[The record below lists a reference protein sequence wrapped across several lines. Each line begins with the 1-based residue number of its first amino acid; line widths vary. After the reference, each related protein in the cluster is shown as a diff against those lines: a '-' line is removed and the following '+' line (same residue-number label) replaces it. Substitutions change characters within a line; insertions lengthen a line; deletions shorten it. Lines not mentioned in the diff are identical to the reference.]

1 MFGRKT
7 KEHKE
12 IITAEEIRRI
22 REQERIN
29 SVSPEKSYEK
39 EKIKIVL
46 KYAAVTAVAAV
57 LFVLFFLLS
66 GFLSSVSGVIIG
78 YLSVIDDSS
87 GFLFEFVNKLIYLA
101 AAAIVTLLFGFSLKK
116 IRGEKKRG
124 NIEGDFKCIGI
135 CTAAALVTDVL
146 FLLISRITGASQLIV
161 SGSVLSQIMYYLTKI
176 MIVPLSN
183 IIFYV
188 VLPSMLLEFASSLF
202 FNSRADI
209 RIPLMIFSTVMLAAG
224 QLGMS
229 WAGISG
235 AGFMIT
241 LYALIQSGVCSVV
254 YHRTQRI
261 WLPILIY
268 ALVTALYYPLS
279 GLLYLI

>member
-1 MFGRKT
+1 MFGKKF
-7 KEHKE
+7 KERE
-12 IITAEEIRRI
+12 EAMTADEIRQM

-29 SVSPEKSYEK
+29 SVYPNESPEK
-39 EKIKIVL
+39 EKIKIIM
-46 KYAAVTAVAAV
+46 KYAAVAAAAAV

-66 GFLSSVSGVIIG
+66 GFLSSVSAILTG

-87 GFLFEFVNKLIYLA
+87 GFLFEFVSKLVYLA
-101 AAAIVTLLFGFSLKK
+101 AAAIVTSLLGFSMKK
-116 IRGEKKRG
+116 INGEKNRR
-124 NIEGDFKCIGI
+124 NIEEDLKWIGV
-135 CTAAALVTDVL
+135 CAAVALGADVL
-146 FLLISRITGASQLIV
+146 FLLISRITGDPQLIV
-161 SGSVLSQIMYYLTKI
+161 SGSVLSQILYYLTKI
-176 MIVPLSN
+176 MLVPLSN

-188 VLPSMLLEFASSLF
+188 VLPSMILEFVSSLF
-202 FNSRADI
+202 FDSRAEI

-241 LYALIQSGVCSVV
+241 LYALIQSGVCSVL

-261 WLPILIY
+261 WLPTLIY

-279 GLLYLI
+279 GLMYLI

>member
-1 MFGRKT
+1 MFSKKA
-7 KEHKE
+7 KEHE
-12 IITAEEIRRI
+12 EAMTAEEIRKI
-22 REQERIN
+22 REQERID
-29 SVSPEKSYEK
+29 SVCSDESHEK

-46 KYAAVTAVAAV
+46 KYTAVTAVAAV
-57 LFVLFFLLS
+57 LFVLFFLLA
-66 GFLSSVSGVIIG
+66 GFLSSVSSVLLG

-87 GFLFEFVNKLIYLA
+87 GFLFEFVNKLLYLA
-101 AAAIVTLLFGFSLKK
+101 SAAIVTSVLGFSLKK
-116 IRGEKKRG
+116 IKGEKKRG
-124 NIEGDFKCIGI
+124 DIEDDFKWIGI
-135 CTAAALVTDVL
+135 CTAVALVTDVL

-188 VLPSMLLEFASSLF
+188 VLPSMILEFISSLF
-202 FNSRADI
+202 FNSRAEI
-209 RIPLMIFSTVMLAAG
+209 RIPLMIFSTIMLAAG

-241 LYALIQSGVCSVV
+241 LYALIQSGVCSIL

>member
-124 NIEGDFKCIGI
+124 NIEGDFKWIGI

-202 FNSRADI
+202 FNSRAEI